1 MDKYMKL
8 NEKQANVL
16 SMFIMVAIMTC
27 VVTLVTALPNNYFEF
42 VGWIKGWG
50 ISFLVAFPTV
60 LLVMPMTKKIA
71 STLIKK

>member
-1 MDKYMKL
+1 MRL

-27 VVTLVTALPNNYFEF
+27 VVTLVMALLNNNFEF
-42 VGWIKGWG
+42 LKWIKGWG

-60 LLVMPMTKKIA
+60 LLVMPFTKKFV
-71 STLIKK
+71 STLVK

>member
-1 MDKYMKL
+1 MKL

-27 VVTLVTALPNNYFEF
+27 VVTLVMALLNHSFELLK
-42 VGWIKGWG
+42 WMKGWG

-60 LLVMPMTKKIA
+60 LVVMPITKKIV
-71 STLIKK
+71 SKLVKK